1 MQEQVLSV
9 SITLQHNFMSAQ
21 NPNAGPIKIIL
32 LLASTLTVM
41 SGATI
46 APSLPAM
53 QTHFSDVANSE
64 IWVRLVL
71 TVPAL
76 LIAIGSPIAG
86 QAVDKIG
93 RKPLLLGSAI
103 LYGFAGGS
111 GFVLNSVFAILVGR
125 ALLGLAVAGVMVS
138 ATTLI
143 ADYYQGD
150 TRANF
155 MGLQAAFMGF
165 GGVLFLSVGGFIADL
180 NWRFPFLIYLFSW
193 LLIPGIVFSLYEPLR
208 FQAKVADANT
218 TVAAAKLPIKLLA
231 LVYVSVMLQQIVFYL
246 IPVQLPFYLKQL
258 SGSGATQTGL
268 AIAFSIL
275 FSAFASMN
283 YGRFKK
289 RFSFIKILAIAF
301 GLIGLGYVG
310 IGLVSSYWLIL
321 LVLIPTGIGLG
332 LMMPNLNVWTANE
345 VPDALRGR
353 ALGGLT
359 TFMFLGQF
367 LSPIVSQPVKQNFGM
382 TATYGFVGVSLVVLA
397 ALLWIY
403 RKQICQAVDSTVGGA
418 IAPRNL

>member
-1 MQEQVLSV
+1 MSV
-9 SITLQHNFMSAQ
+9 PE
-21 NPNAGPIKIIL
+21 PNRAPIKITL

-53 QTHFSDVANSE
+53 QTHFAQISNSE
-64 IWVRLVL
+64 FWVRLVL

-76 LIAIGSPIAG
+76 FIVIGSPIAG

-103 LYGFAGGS
+103 LYGFAGSS
-111 GFVLNSVFAILVGR
+111 GFVLNSIVAILIGR
-125 ALLGLAVAGVMVS
+125 AFLGLAVAGVMVS

-143 ADYYQGD
+143 ADYFQGD

-193 LLIPGIVFSLYEPLR
+193 LLIPGIVFSLYEPSLAKLKVSDR
-208 FQAKVADANT
+208 NTAAPQAE
-218 TVAAAKLPIKLLA
+218 LPIKLLILIYA
-231 LVYVSVMLQQIVFYL
+231 SVFLQQIVFYL
-246 IPVQLPFYLKQL
+246 IPVQLPFYLEQIT
-258 SGSGATQTGL
+258 GAGATQTGL

-275 FSAFASMN
+275 FSALASMS
-283 YGRFKK
+283 YGRFKQ

-310 IGLVSSYWLIL
+310 IGLVGSYWLIL

-345 VPDALRGR
+345 VPDTLRGR

-367 LSPIVSQPVKQNFGM
+367 LSPIVSQPVKQSLGM
-382 TATYGFVGVSLVVLA
+382 TATYGLVGVCLLVLA
-397 ALLWIY
+397 VLIWIY
-403 RKQICQAVDSTVGGA
+403 RKQICHRVNSTVGTA
-418 IAPRNL
+418 TASKT

>member
-1 MQEQVLSV
+1 
-9 SITLQHNFMSAQ
+9 MSAK
-21 NPNAGPIKIIL
+21 NPNLGLTKITI

-53 QTHFSDVANSE
+53 QANFSDVTNSE
-64 IWVRLVL
+64 FWVRLVL

-76 LIAIGSPIAG
+76 FIAFGSPIAG
-86 QAVDKIG
+86 QLVDKIG
-93 RKPLLLGSAI
+93 RKPLLLSSAI

-111 GFVLNSVFAILVGR
+111 GFVLNSIFAILVGR

-150 TRANF
+150 ARANL

-193 LLIPGIVFSLYEPLR
+193 LLIPGIVFTIYEPLR
-208 FQAKVADANT
+208 PKTNIADTST
-218 TVAAAKLPIKLLA
+218 TLHAAKLPIKLLV
-231 LVYVSVMLQQIVFYL
+231 LIYTCVMLQQIVFYL
-246 IPVQLPFYLKQL
+246 IPVQLPFYLEQL
-258 SGSGATQTGL
+258 SGAGATQTGL

-301 GLIGLGYVG
+301 GLIGLGYFG

-345 VPDALRGR
+345 VPETLRGR

-367 LSPIVSQPVKQNFGM
+367 LSPIVSQPIRQNFGM
-382 TATYGFVGVSLVVLA
+382 TATYGFVGVSLIVLA

-403 RKQICQAVDSTVGGA
+403 RKQICRIVDSTVGTA
-418 IAPRNL
+418 ISSKNLKVR

>member
-1 MQEQVLSV
+1 
-9 SITLQHNFMSAQ
+9 MSAQ
-21 NPNAGPIKIIL
+21 DPNTRLIKITL

-53 QTHFSDVANSE
+53 QTHFSGVANSE
-64 IWVRLVL
+64 FWVRLVL
-71 TVPAL
+71 TMPAL
-76 LIAIGSPIAG
+76 FIVIGSPIAG

-111 GFVLNSVFAILVGR
+111 GFLLNSVFTILVGR

-143 ADYYQGD
+143 ADYYRGD
-150 TRANF
+150 ARANF

-165 GGVLFLSVGGFIADL
+165 GGVMFLSVGGFIADL
-180 NWRFPFLIYLFSW
+180 NWRLPFLIYLFSW

-208 FQAKVADANT
+208 PKADADANI
-218 TVAAAKLPIKLLA
+218 TVPTAKLPIKLLLLIYA
-231 LVYVSVMLQQIVFYL
+231 SVMLQQIVFYL
-246 IPVQLPFYLKQL
+246 IPVQLPFYLEQL
-258 SGSGATQTGL
+258 SGAGATQTGL
-268 AIAFSIL
+268 AIAFSTL
-275 FSAFASMN
+275 FSAFASMS
-283 YGRFKK
+283 YGRVKK

-301 GLIGLGYVG
+301 GLIGLGYLG
-310 IGLVSSYWLIL
+310 IGAVSSYWLIL

-345 VPDALRGR
+345 VPDASRGR

-367 LSPIVSQPVKQNFGM
+367 LSPIVSQPIKQNIGM
-382 TATYGFVGVSLVVLA
+382 RATYGLVGVSLVVLA

-403 RKQICQAVDSTVGGA
+403 RKQVCHAVNSNVETV
-418 IAPRNL
+418 ITPKNL

>member
-1 MQEQVLSV
+1 MNQQNSSSGLRK
-9 SITLQHNFMSAQ
+9 IT
-21 NPNAGPIKIIL
+21 I

-53 QTHFSDVANSE
+53 EAHFSEVANSE
-64 IWVRLVL
+64 FWVRLIL
-71 TVPAL
+71 TLPAL
-76 LIAIGSPIAG
+76 FIAFGSPIAG
-86 QAVDKIG
+86 QLVDRIG
-93 RKPLLLGSAI
+93 RKPLLLGSTI

-111 GFVLNSVFAILVGR
+111 GFVLNSIFAILFGR

-143 ADYYQGD
+143 ADYYQD
-150 TRANF
+150 SARANF
-155 MGLQAAFMGF
+155 MGLQAAYMGF

-180 NWRFPFLIYLFSW
+180 NWRFPFLLYLFSW
-193 LLIPGIVFSLYEPLR
+193 LLVPGILFGIYEPLR
-208 FQAKVADANT
+208 PKTNDGNANT
-218 TVAAAKLPIKLLA
+218 IELRTKLPIKLLA
-231 LVYVSVMLQQIVFYL
+231 LICASAMLQQIVFYL

-258 SGSGATQTGL
+258 SGAEATQTGL

-283 YGRFKK
+283 YGRFKQ
-289 RFSFIKILAIAF
+289 RFSFIKILAISF
-301 GLIGLGYVG
+301 GLIGLGYFG
-310 IGLVSSYWLIL
+310 IGLVRSYWLIL

-332 LMMPNLNVWTANE
+332 LMMPNLNVWTVNE
-345 VPDALRGR
+345 VPETLRGR

-367 LSPIVSQPVKQNFGM
+367 LSPIISQPVSQTFGL
-382 TATYGFVGVSLVVLA
+382 TATYGFAGVFLIVLA
-397 ALLWIY
+397 TLLWIY
-403 RKQICQAVDSTVGGA
+403 RKQICRAVNSTAETA
-418 IAPRNL
+418 IAPENLSAR